1 MALLKKKAQTWK
13 PAPTR
18 KSGQGQRSIAMAA
31 VAIGVGT
38 LILNIVGAKASQGK
52 TEKIV
57 VASTSIPAGTPVTT
71 NEVTLKPITG
81 LPNGLASTSL
91 VVGQEAIHGIV
102 AGEPI
107 TASMV
112 AKKATR
118 LGLAA
123 GQVGLWINVNLVT
136 SALVHPGDIVDVVF
150 ASNGGGGTQQA
161 QQQIQSMQGQV
172 LVSGTRVVQVAN
184 SNGQIIGGQSSSG
197 ITNASNASVPAA
209 VELAVSQQQATQLVS
224 AQTLGTLTLVQD
236 PWSNGQTSAVPGFT
250 PTNIAPTNAV
260 TGTGTVTSTTPSTS
274 PGKITTTTGNSKAPK
289 SSGVKS
295 KA

>member
-1 MALLKKKAQTWK
+1 MALLKKKVQSWK

-18 KSGQGQRSIAMAA
+18 KPGQGQKSIAMAA

-38 LILNIVGAKASQGK
+38 LLLNIVGAKAAQGK
-52 TEKIV
+52 NEKIV
-57 VASTSIPAGTPVTT
+57 VASTSIPAGSPVTG
-71 NEVTLKPITG
+71 NDVTMKPITG
-81 LPNGLASTSL
+81 LSNGLVSTSL
-91 VVGQEAIHGIV
+91 VVGQEAIHGIL

-107 TASMV
+107 TANMV
-112 AKKATR
+112 AKKAMR
-118 LGLAA
+118 LGLGV

-161 QQQIQSMQGQV
+161 QQQIQSMQGQL

-184 SNGQIIGGQSSSG
+184 SNGQIIGSQSSSG

-236 PWSNGQTSAVPGFT
+236 PWTNSKTTVTSGFT
-250 PTNIAPTNAV
+250 PTSTTVPSVSTGSGTAASTQPSTNPSINGSSNTAS
-260 TGTGTVTSTTPSTS
+260 GTGTVKP
-274 PGKITTTTGNSKAPK
+274 
-289 SSGVKS
+289 
-295 KA
+295 

>member
-1 MALLKKKAQTWK
+1 MVLLKRKPKTWK
-13 PAPTR
+13 PAQAR
-18 KSGQGQRSIAMAA
+18 KSGQGQKSIAMAA

-38 LILNIVGAKASQGK
+38 LILNIVGAQASQGK

-57 VASTSIPAGTPVTT
+57 VASTSIPAGTPVTSS
-71 NEVTLKPITG
+71 EVTLKSIAG
-81 LPNGLASTSL
+81 LSNGLASTSL

-107 TASMV
+107 TTSMV

-118 LGLAA
+118 LGLAT

-136 SALVHPGDIVDVVF
+136 SALVHPGNIVDVIF

-172 LVSGTRVVQVAN
+172 LVSGTHVVQVAN
-184 SNGQIIGGQSSSG
+184 SNGQIIGSQSNSS
-197 ITNASNASVPAA
+197 ITNASNATVPAA

-236 PWSNGQTSAVPGFT
+236 PWSNGQTSAISDFI
-250 PTNIAPTNAV
+250 PTSIAPSNAA
-260 TGTGTVTSTTPSTS
+260 TGTGTVTSTPPSKTP
-274 PGKITTTTGNSKAPK
+274 TTTGGSKSPK
-289 SSGVKS
+289 SNSAKS

>member
-1 MALLKKKAQTWK
+1 MVLLKRKPKTWK
-13 PAPTR
+13 PAQAR
-18 KSGQGQRSIAMAA
+18 KSGQGQKSIAMAA

-38 LILNIVGAKASQGK
+38 LILNIVGAQASQGK

-57 VASTSIPAGTPVTT
+57 VASTSIPAGTPVTGS
-71 NEVTLKPITG
+71 EVTLKSIAG
-81 LPNGLASTSL
+81 LSTGLASTSL

-136 SALVHPGDIVDVVF
+136 SALVHPGDIVDVIF

-172 LVSGTRVVQVAN
+172 LVSGTHVVQVAN
-184 SNGQIIGGQSSSG
+184 SNGQIIGSQSNSS
-197 ITNASNASVPAA
+197 ITNASNATVPAA

-236 PWSNGQTSAVPGFT
+236 PWSNGPTSAISGFI
-250 PTNIAPTNAV
+250 PTSIAPSNAA
-260 TGTGTVTSTTPSTS
+260 TGTGTVTSTPPSKTP
-274 PGKITTTTGNSKAPK
+274 TTTGGSKSPK
-289 SSGVKS
+289 SSSAKS